1 MKSRSVKIDI
11 LKTIAMFMVVIEH
24 MILYT
29 NIKSIFVGGGDLSLL
44 IYSCIRTICKV
55 NVNLFISCSALLLYT
70 RKFKLINLI
79 KIALLTLLISFS
91 TRLIYTFACVN
102 EGFVEI
108 IKSLIP
114 IFSNQFW
121 FITCYCGL
129 YILHP
134 LIDKFLASIE
144 SRKSIFLVAII
155 TYFALFIYPNCFALN
170 TVINNGGRTIVWMIV
185 LYIMT
190 ISISRQIELN
200 TNILLSINVIS
211 FLTLSISMFITSK
224 YSIPNPLFSNESP
237 FVVGLSLSLFFLI
250 KDFKIEDVKIQK
262 MLATIS
268 SATLT
273 VYLLHENCCK
283 ELLWNNINQMI
294 NNNNFFSTATIAL
307 MPIIIYGFAVV
318 VNYILSI
325 IVNPVINLTMIKHI
339 CNKVDSIYEDI

>member
-1 MKSRSVKIDI
+1 M
-11 LKTIAMFMVVIEH
+11 L
-24 MILYT
+24 
-29 NIKSIFVGGGDLSLL
+29 
-44 IYSCIRTICKV
+44 YSCIRTICKI
-55 NVNLFISCSALLLYT
+55 NLNLFISCSALLLYT

-79 KIALLTLLISFS
+79 KIALFTLLISFP
-91 TRLIYTFACVN
+91 TRLIYTFVYTHN
-102 EGFVEI
+102 EGLMEI
-108 IKSLIP
+108 IKSLFL

-121 FITCYCGL
+121 FITCYYGL

-134 LIDKFLASIE
+134 LIDRFLASIE
-144 SRKSIFLVAII
+144 SRESIFLVAFI

-170 TVINNGGRTIVWMIV
+170 TEINNGGRTIVWMIV

-190 ISISRQIELN
+190 IAISKQNNLD
-200 TNILLSINVIS
+200 TNILISINVIS
-211 FLTLSISMFITSK
+211 FLILSISMFITSK
-224 YSIPNPLFSNESP
+224 YNTSNPLFSNDSP

-250 KDFKIEDVKIQK
+250 KDFKIADVKIQK
-262 MLATIS
+262 LLATTS

-294 NNNNFFSTATIAL
+294 NNSNFFTTATIL
-307 MPIIIYGFAVV
+307 LIPIIIYGFGVV

-325 IVNPVINLTMIKHI
+325 IVNPVLHLTVIKHI